1 MLVDSHCHLDFNDFE
16 EDFDEILERAR
27 ANGVTAML
35 NAGNNIDE
43 LDNQLALSE
52 KYPFIYTAVG
62 VHPDNASEYESLTAA
77 DLLAQTHHKKVVAI
91 GECGLDY
98 YYDNCPR
105 DVQIKV
111 FREHIKAAQ
120 ESGLPLIIHTREAEE
135 DTMSL
140 LDEAYKEKPFGGEF
154 HCFTGSQKLAD
165 FGLSIGFYLSASGII
180 TFNKSNELREVFAR
194 LPLERLLVETDSPF
208 LAPVPKRGRRNEPA
222 FVLHTAERLA
232 QLRDLPLEK
241 LAQIT
246 SDNFYRLFRKAS
258 DKGRYDYNETV
269 NHSGQ
274 RRGSRRS
281 VAGERLGGL
290 RPAKP

>member
-98 YYDNCPR
+98 YYDNCPH

-258 DKGRYDYNETV
+258 DKGRYDY
-269 NHSGQ
+269 
-274 RRGSRRS
+274 
-281 VAGERLGGL
+281 
-290 RPAKP
+290 K